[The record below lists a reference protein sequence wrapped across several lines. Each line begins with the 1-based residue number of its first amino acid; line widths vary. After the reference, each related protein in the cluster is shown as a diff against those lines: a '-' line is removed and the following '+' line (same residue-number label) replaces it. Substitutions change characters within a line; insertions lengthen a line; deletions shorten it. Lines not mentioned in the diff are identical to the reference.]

1 MGSYVRFRMDPGYR
15 DQLVEKHIFYVQ
27 QAKKRLL
34 EQFTDA
40 AISHE
45 ADGVADDIL
54 GTPGAELQPR
64 SR

>member
-1 MGSYVRFRMDPGYR
+1 MVKRVRFRMDSGYR

-45 ADGVADDIL
+45 ADGVADASWECR
-54 GTPGAELQPR
+54 AELQPGLQ
-64 SR
+64 